1 VKTEDIKETILKNS
15 SEVLRLHAALH
26 ETHRHRDESPQAR
39 DAWTQAAHEFR
50 NRFND
55 LAFPGGY
62 EGALDRLLSGDA
74 LAMEAAIC
82 FLELRPYF
90 FHSGFMFK
98 DLLRKSRKA
107 PLSTEQQ
114 LRLDAIEVAVFEWR
128 KEKLSLLG
136 KTSSKTHSSRTTAH
150 G

>member
-1 VKTEDIKETILKNS
+1 MKTEDIKQIILENS
-15 SEVLRLHAALH
+15 NEVARLHSAMH
-26 ETHRHRDESPQAR
+26 ETHRRRDESAQAR
-39 DAWTQAAHEFR
+39 EAWTQAAREF
-50 NRFND
+50 NTRFD
-55 LAFPGGY
+55 RLAFPGGY
-62 EGALDRLLSGDA
+62 DGALDRLLAGDA

-107 PLSTEQQ
+107 PLSPQQ
-114 LRLDAIEVAVFEWR
+114 KSRLDAIEVAVVEWR
-128 KEKLSLLG
+128 QNKLSVNR
-136 KTSSKTHSSRTTAH
+136 KTANSHSLRTTTN